1 MALYWPVPGTW
12 SCPSGTDLLQ
22 HLCRRQ
28 DNFLLRKKGKHGYF
42 LLFTPP
48 CVDSFYI
55 AGDFS
60 TNDKMIPQSIPL
72 KHKRFI
78 IREWRPPTWDLS
90 QEGIWKGNRHGANQT
105 PPWRKEDVWQQKQH
119 PLTYTSTDSGTMG
132 LFHQNY
138 CTNQHNI
145 RNKLLA
151 GFKVI
156 FW

>member
-105 PPWRKEDVWQQKQH
+105 PHEERKMCDNKNSIHWHTPAQTVAPWGFFTRIIVRTNIILE
-119 PLTYTSTDSGTMG
+119 TSSW
-132 LFHQNY
+132 LVL
-138 CTNQHNI
+138 
-145 RNKLLA
+145 K
-151 GFKVI
+151 
-156 FW
+156 